1 MLILTRRPGERIKI
15 GHDVE
20 ITVLDIGSGQVKLG
34 IAAPREIGVYRTEIL
49 EEVQSESIEAVEQS
63 GNVNLMHDQLKKLL
77 KNGIEEKK

>member
-1 MLILTRRPGERIKI
+1 MRRCRNDRRI